1 MTQPAEPDRRDDDE
15 REDDRDDEQSSARSA
30 LAVPRAAGGSP
41 LAIYKPG
48 QGEYV
53 RWFSAA
59 GAGLIA
65 GCFAWFL
72 HSQLAGTGETVQMLV
87 PVAALVALAVV
98 IFHYVGQSPRIVDFM
113 IATEGELKKVNWSTR
128 REVIGNTRV
137 VIFVIVV
144 VGFIL
149 FLVDVGFIGLFE
161 SIGVLRLGL
170 LKSMFSSS
178 LGG

>member
-1 MTQPAEPDRRDDDE
+1 MTQPASPDRDDDD
-15 REDDRDDEQSSARSA
+15 REDDRDEEQSFARPA
-30 LAVPRAAGGSP
+30 LPAPKAAGGSP

-53 RWFSAA
+53 RWSSAA
-59 GAGLIA
+59 GAGLLA

-72 HSQLAGTGETVQMLV
+72 HDQLAGLSESVQMLV
-87 PVAALVALAVV
+87 PVVALVALAVL
-98 IFHYVGQSPRIVDFM
+98 IFRFVGQSPRVVDFM

-128 REVIGNTRV
+128 REILGNTRV
-137 VIFVIVV
+137 VIFLIVV

-170 LKSMFSSS
+170 LKSMFSST